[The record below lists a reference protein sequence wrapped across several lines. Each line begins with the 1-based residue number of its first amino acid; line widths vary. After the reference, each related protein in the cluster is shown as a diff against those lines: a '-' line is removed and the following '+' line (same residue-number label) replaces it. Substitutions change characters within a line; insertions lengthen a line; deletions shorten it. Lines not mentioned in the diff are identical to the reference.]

1 MIYSK
6 KYNPIFVFFLS
17 NIILL
22 IFAFYITG
30 APIPKAPSREHSSF
44 LDVLL
49 DSYAFITATF
59 KSQLSGAGLIIMSVA
74 GFTAYM
80 KHINASA
87 KLAFLANKPSGK
99 IKK

>member
-1 MIYSK
+1 M
-6 KYNPIFVFFLS
+6 
-17 NIILL
+17 L

-87 KLAFLANKPSGK
+87 KFAFLANKPSGK